1 MGIIRGLIG
10 LAVIFFI
17 AFLFCKEKKS
27 IKYKN
32 IILMV
37 VVQVVLTFLLL
48 NTSVGLTVLSAIS
61 NFFTWLTAQGMT
73 GCNFVFGGIQI
84 GKGASVFFFNVLMPL
99 VFISALIGILKWLGV
114 LDFIVKWIGWIF
126 NKVTGLGEVESYV
139 PIATTLLGS
148 PQIFMTI
155 KSQIKKMN
163 YNQLFTVCLTVISGM
178 SASMLASYMTMIDGK
193 YVVIAVVLNL
203 FSGLI
208 ISAIMN
214 PYDEK
219 IATADEEESEEK
231 KERAPFFS
239 MLGDYISSGFD
250 LAIIVAAMCIGFISL
265 ISFLNNGLAA
275 ICGISFTDILG
286 YVFAP
291 IACVIGVP
299 LQDAVRIGGLMA
311 TKLLTNEFV
320 AMGQVAGITTLTAK
334 SVAMISVYLV
344 SFVNFGTLGI
354 ISGAVKSIS
363 DEKATDV
370 AKFSLKL
377 ILGGTLAGLLS
388 ATIVGVFF

>member
-61 NFFTWLTAQGMT
+61 NFFTWLTAQGME

-84 GKGASVFFFNVLMPL
+84 SKGASVFFFNVLMPL
-99 VFISALIGILKWLGV
+99 VFISVLIGILKWLGV

-126 NKVTGLGEVESYV
+126 NKITGLGEVESYV

-320 AMGQVAGITTLTAK
+320 AMGQVAGMTTLTAK

>member
-61 NFFTWLTAQGMT
+61 NFFTWLTAQGMA

-84 GKGASVFFFNVLMPL
+84 GKEASVFFFNVLMPL

-193 YVVIAVVLNL
+193 YVVFAVVLNL

-286 YVFAP
+286 YVSAP

>member
-1 MGIIRGLIG
+1 
-10 LAVIFFI
+10 
-17 AFLFCKEKKS
+17 
-27 IKYKN
+27 
-32 IILMV
+32 
-37 VVQVVLTFLLL
+37 
-48 NTSVGLTVLSAIS
+48 
-61 NFFTWLTAQGMT
+61 
-73 GCNFVFGGIQI
+73 
-84 GKGASVFFFNVLMPL
+84 
-99 VFISALIGILKWLGV
+99 
-114 LDFIVKWIGWIF
+114 
-126 NKVTGLGEVESYV
+126 
-139 PIATTLLGS
+139 
-148 PQIFMTI
+148 
-155 KSQIKKMN
+155 
-163 YNQLFTVCLTVISGM
+163 M

-219 IATADEEESEEK
+219 IATADEEEKESEGK
-231 KERAPFFS
+231 KEREPFFS

-250 LAIIVAAMCIGFISL
+250 LAIIVAAMCIGFIAL

-291 IACVIGVP
+291 IAYVIGVP
-299 LQDAVRIGGLMA
+299 LQDVVRIGGLMA

-320 AMGQVAGITTLTAK
+320 AMGQVASMTTLTAK

-363 DEKATDV
+363 GEKAKDV

-388 ATIVGVFF
+388 AAIVGIFF